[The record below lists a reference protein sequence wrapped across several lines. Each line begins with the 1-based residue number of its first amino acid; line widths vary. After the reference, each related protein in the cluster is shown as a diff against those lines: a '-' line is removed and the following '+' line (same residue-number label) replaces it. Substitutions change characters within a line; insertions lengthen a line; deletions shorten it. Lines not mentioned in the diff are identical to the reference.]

1 MESRVSQAPR
11 RTVVVLAAGEG
22 KRMKSAKPK
31 VLHPLLGRTLLGHVL
46 FAAEAAQA
54 ASTIVVV
61 GHKADQVTEHLA
73 EIAPDAIPVL
83 QAPQNGTGH
92 AVRIALD
99 AAPAATGT
107 VVVLNGDVPLLR
119 PETVEALVAAHERA
133 MTGATVLVAEVE
145 DPTGLG
151 RIVRDADGNLE
162 RIVEDR
168 DASPEQRAL
177 REVNGGIYAFDGGL
191 LREALG
197 KLSTDNDQGEEYLTD
212 VFGLLAEV
220 GHPVGVFV
228 APDADETLGCND
240 RAELARLRAILRD
253 RLNNA
258 WMRSGVSILDP
269 ATTWID
275 VTVTLDPDAEIDQN
289 SQLLGA
295 TRVGA
300 GAVVGPDT
308 TLIDTTVGAGAVVLR
323 THSIGA
329 DIGPDATVG
338 PFSYLRPG
346 TRLGRKA
353 KVGGF
358 VETKNAELR
367 DGAKVPHLSYVGDAD
382 IGARA
387 NIGAGTIFANY
398 DGLTKS
404 HTSVGEAAFVGSDTV
419 LIAPVEIG
427 PGAYVAA
434 GSAINGK
441 VPPGALGVSRARQ
454 RNVEGWTARKR
465 AGTLSDEAARRAQAE
480 GEAARRAQA
489 EGEADRQAEA
499 EDEAADR
506 ADGGGAGRA

>member
-22 KRMKSAKPK
+22 KRMKSATPK

-61 GHKADQVTEHLA
+61 GHKADQVTEHLS
-73 EIAPDAIPVL
+73 EIAPAATPVL

-99 AAPAATGT
+99 AVPAVVGT

-119 PETVEALVAAHERA
+119 PETVDALVAAHEGA

-151 RIVRDADGNLE
+151 RIVRDSAGNLE
-162 RIVEDR
+162 RIVEER
-168 DASPEQRAL
+168 DASPEVRAL
-177 REVNGGIYAFDGGL
+177 REVNAGIYAFDAAL

-212 VFGLLAEV
+212 VFDLLAEV

-240 RAELARLRAILRD
+240 RAELAALRALLRD
-253 RLNNA
+253 RVNDA

-275 VTVTLDPDAEIDQN
+275 VTVRLDPDAEIDQN
-289 SQLLGA
+289 SQLLGE
-295 TRVGA
+295 TSVGA
-300 GAVVGPDT
+300 GAIIGPDT
-308 TLIDTTVGAGAVVLR
+308 TLIDTAVGAGAVVLR

-329 DIGPDATVG
+329 EIGPEATVG
-338 PFSYLRPG
+338 PYSFLRPG

-358 VETKNAELR
+358 VETKNAELGE
-367 DGAKVPHLSYVGDAD
+367 GAKVPHLSYVGDAS
-382 IGARA
+382 IGPKA

-398 DGLTKS
+398 DGLAKH
-404 HTSVGEAAFVGSDTV
+404 HTTVGEAAFVGSDTV
-419 LIAPVEIG
+419 LIAPAEIG

-434 GSAINGK
+434 GSAISGN
-441 VPPGALGVSRARQ
+441 VPPGALGVTRAPQ

-465 AGTLSDEAARRAQAE
+465 AGTVSDEAAKRAQAKDDPAKRAE
-480 GEAARRAQA
+480 DDPAKPAPEEAAKPAPGDSAGDQA
-489 EGEADRQAEA
+489 
-499 EDEAADR
+499 
-506 ADGGGAGRA
+506 